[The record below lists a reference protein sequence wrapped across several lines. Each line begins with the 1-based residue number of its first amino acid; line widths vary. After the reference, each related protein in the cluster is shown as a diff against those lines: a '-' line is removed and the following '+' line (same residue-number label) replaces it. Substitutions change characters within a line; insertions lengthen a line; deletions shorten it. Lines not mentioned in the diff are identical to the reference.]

1 MPPSHPHHP
10 SSSPAASSPEPVPR
24 DASPEEIERQIA
36 LGAESELDLSL
47 SGKLPC
53 VSCGYNLQGLSVL
66 GVCPECGSA
75 VRAAILAMVDP
86 LADELRPIPHPRL
99 VAAGLLLWSL
109 GGMVAVLIAWY
120 VVIAGVTLTWRG
132 TMPWT
137 QPWDS
142 ITLCVA
148 GSIWASGLGAL
159 ALVRPHAGLGR
170 NNVLLAGLAC
180 LAYVPTGYIA
190 MHLVDH
196 TAQRTML
203 VGADWWSGPIDRTIL
218 RFALCLLLIVVLVGL
233 RPNARILVARS
244 LAIRQ
249 GRVDRQTMLV
259 MAGVVSLIMVSD
271 LVGLAGSRFVVGGR
285 WAESLRTF
293 GTAGMLVGALLF
305 STGVAGAAIDCIRI
319 ARAVLSPL
327 PGPRQVFSGT
337 FRDTPTTGGGQ

>member
-1 MPPSHPHHP
+1 MP
-10 SSSPAASSPEPVPR
+10 R
-24 DASPEEIERQIA
+24 RASPDEPEREID
-36 LGAESELDLSL
+36 LGTDRELDLSL

-86 LADELRPIPHPRL
+86 LADELRPIRHPRL
-99 VAAGLLLWSL
+99 VASGLLLWSL
-109 GGMVAVLIAWY
+109 GGMLAVLIAWY
-120 VVIAGVTLTWRG
+120 VVIAGATLTWRG
-132 TMPWT
+132 TLPWT

-148 GSIWASGLGAL
+148 GSIWVSGLGAL
-159 ALVRPHAGLGR
+159 ALVRPHAGLGK

-180 LAYVPTGYIA
+180 LAYVPMGYVA
-190 MHLVDH
+190 MHLVDL
-196 TAQRTML
+196 TSQRTML
-203 VGADWWSGPIDRTIL
+203 VGADWWGGPIDRIIL
-218 RFALCLLLIVVLVGL
+218 RFAICLLLIVVLVGL

-244 LAIRQ
+244 LAMRQ

-259 MAGVVSLIMVSD
+259 MAGVVLLVMVSD
-271 LVGLAGSRFVVGGR
+271 VVGLTGSRFIVGGR

-293 GTAGMLVGALLF
+293 ATAGMLVGSLLF
-305 STGVAGAAIDCIRI
+305 SIGVAGAAIDCIRI

-327 PGPRQVFSGT
+327 PGPRQVFSDA